1 MLIEAKHWWEVNG
14 REFQESFPI
23 PITILYGIGSPN
35 EDELQL
41 IGPVAGK
48 RVLEIG
54 CGGAQASVAFAKMGA
69 TVIGVDVAASEIAFA
84 QELAKQNG
92 VTIEL
97 FQRDM
102 ADLSPIATASQDI
115 VFSSSAF
122 QYVDELAAC
131 FLEVYRVLKPN
142 GLFVWGQG
150 HPFIGIIDTATLTID
165 RSYFDTGVHIEGAE
179 TDCPFASL
187 QRTVS
192 DYFNLLVDAGFVVE
206 RMVEPDSRQRYAYD
220 PWYGQWGLTAKV
232 LTKVPATIIFKSRK
246 PVKSAPA

>member
-1 MLIEAKHWWEVNG
+1 MLKEAKNWWEANG
-14 REFQESFPI
+14 REFQESYPI

-54 CGGAQASVAFAKMGA
+54 CGGAQASIAFAKMGA
-69 TVIGVDVAASEIAFA
+69 IVTGIDVAASEIAFA
-84 QELAKQNG
+84 KELAKKND

-97 FQRDM
+97 YQRDM
-102 ADLSPIATASQDI
+102 ADLTPIATESQDI
-115 VFSSSAF
+115 VFSACAF
-122 QYVDELAAC
+122 QYVDDLSAC
-131 FLEVYRVLKPN
+131 FQEVYRVLKQD

-150 HPFIGIIDTATLTID
+150 HPFIEIIDTETMTID

-179 TDCPFASL
+179 TDCPFASVR
-187 QRTVS
+187 RTVS
-192 DYFNLLVDAGFVVE
+192 DYFNLLVDTGFTVE
-206 RMVEPDSRQRYAYD
+206 RMVEADSRKRYAYD
-220 PWYGQWGLTAKV
+220 PWYGQWGLTEKV

-246 PVKSAPA
+246 SMKIA